1 MLFNIPEAQKLFVR
15 FDDQDDVD
23 RFSSRLGV
31 DVSLLSEITYP
42 TMNRK
47 LGKAAAKQTSQ
58 RDVSWKAHWVNLPE
72 YEQERLLPHKM
83 LVVYLDDD
91 ETVRS
96 RLAEVLEQRITS
108 KTKSVWYPELQ
119 RGKHS
124 HLRWVDRSGEQP
136 KYPVYVIS
144 KGRPTT
150 CITSRELDKMGVDHR
165 VVVEQSE
172 YEQYVDSI
180 GGDKLLVLPFSNL
193 GQGSIP
199 ARNWV
204 WSHSIAEGHD
214 WHWILDDNIEAFYR
228 MLKNR
233 IIRLEG
239 TAGFRAVER
248 LVSCYDNVAQAGLN
262 YEKFCKYTD
271 PVPAIT
277 LNTRVYSCILLRNDL
292 PFRWRGRYNEDTD
305 LSLRILKSGLCTM
318 LVNAFLAGKVTTQRM
333 KGGNTDQVY
342 VDGDDRKLF
351 AESLRDQHPDVVRV
365 TRKFNRWHHHVDYSS
380 FKANKPNRIVPAV
393 DGVDEMGLHLEG

>member
-1 MLFNIPEAQKLFVR
+1 MLFEIPKTQKLFVR
-15 FDDQDDVD
+15 FDAQTDVD
-23 RFSSRLGV
+23 RFSRRLGV
-31 DVSLLSEITYP
+31 DVTDLSELTYP

-47 LGKAAAKQTSQ
+47 LSSPRPQRSSQ
-58 RDVSWKAHWVNLPE
+58 RDVSWKDHWVNLPE

-91 ETVRS
+91 ESVRS
-96 RLAEVLEQRITS
+96 SLAEALEQRITS

-365 TRKFNRWHHHVDYSS
+365 TRKFNRWHHQVDYSP
-380 FKANKPNRIVPAV
+380 FKANKPNRVTPV
-393 DGVDEMGLHLEG
+393 VEGVDEMGLHLEG